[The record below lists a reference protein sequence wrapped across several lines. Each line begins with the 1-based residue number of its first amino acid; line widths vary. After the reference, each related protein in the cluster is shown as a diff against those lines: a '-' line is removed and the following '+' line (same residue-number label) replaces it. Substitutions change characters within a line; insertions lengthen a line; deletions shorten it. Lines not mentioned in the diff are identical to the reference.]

1 MNDDVHAKLI
11 EELAKQNFAGVTP
24 ELRAE
29 LLQFY
34 SDPNAPNATKRK
46 PKDWTKVQVA
56 LQQLKNTPP
65 TPVTAET
72 LPPSQ
77 HAHARP
83 LG

>member
-1 MNDDVHAKLI
+1 MNDDVHAKLL

-24 ELRAE
+24 DLRAE

-56 LQQLKNTPP
+56 LQQLKNTPQA
-65 TPVTAET
+65 PVSAEI
-72 LPPSQ
+72 LPPSE
-77 HAHARP
+77 
-83 LG
+83 